1 MPNMLLARLCA
12 PALALAVS
20 GPAYAHSALEQ
31 KETRTGTFYRAVV
44 QITHGCGDS
53 PTISVSVTVP
63 EGAVGARPMA
73 KPGWTITTTRG
84 PYARS
89 YPFVHGE
96 ISEGVK
102 EIVWSGGRL
111 PADEFDEFVFLVRIS
126 DVFPIGSVVYF
137 PTVQTCEAGA
147 HHWTQIPAPGQA
159 GDTLA
164 EPAPAVRVIG
174 AAPAA
179 KPPQGGRPAR

>member
-12 PALALAVS
+12 SALALAVS
-20 GPAYAHSALEQ
+20 GPAFSHSTLER
-31 KETRTGTFYRAVV
+31 KEAQAETFYRAVV

-53 PTISVSVTVP
+53 PTTSVSVTVP

-111 PADEFDEFVFLVRIS
+111 AADEFDEFVFLVRIS
-126 DVFPIGSVVYF
+126 DVFPVGSVVYF

-147 HHWTQIPAPGQA
+147 RHWTQIPAPGQA
-159 GDTLA
+159 GDMLA

-179 KPPQGGRPAR
+179 KPPPGGRPAR